1 MGEGPVLLT
10 GGTGYLGGWILRAL
24 LADGRP
30 VRVLVRDPAKARAL
44 EEAGSRASAGAASG
58 GGRGISPTWDGGGG
72 RVQYAV
78 GDVTD
83 RPSLDAACRGAA
95 AVVHAAALVS
105 AWQKDRSVFERVN
118 VQGLRNAA
126 LAAKDAGAA
135 PFVCVSSIFALGPTE
150 GITGDE
156 TLPLRPD
163 REFDTEYERTK
174 TRAAVEAAELAERG
188 HPIIALYPGILF
200 GPGPLREANLVG
212 ALLLEAAAGKLPGLP
227 GGGDRRWCFAYAEDV
242 GAGVAAALA
251 KGRPGDRFVLGGGNA
266 TLREFFDLVEKAGG
280 PAVPRKSIPFAAMA
294 AAGAAS
300 ELLAGFGGPKPKVT
314 RGAAAMFRREWAFSS
329 RRAERALGWK
339 ARPLADGVAATVAWM
354 RTEGHLP

>member
-1 MGEGPVLLT
+1 MGDGPVLLT

-24 LADGRP
+24 LADGHE
-30 VRVLVRDPAKARAL
+30 VRLLVRDPARGRAL
-44 EEAGSRASAGAASG
+44 EAPGVG
-58 GGRGISPTWDGGGG
+58 
-72 RVQYAV
+72 VAV

-83 RPSLDAACRGAA
+83 RNSLDQACRGAG
-95 AVVHAAALVS
+95 AVVHAAAMVS
-105 AWQKDRSVFERVN
+105 AWQRDRAVFEKVN

-135 PFVCVSSIFALGPTE
+135 PFVYVSSIFALGPTD

-188 HPIIALYPGILF
+188 HPVVALYPGILF

-212 ALLLEAAAGKLPGLP
+212 ALLLDAAAGRLPGLP

-242 GAGVAAALA
+242 GRGVAAALA
-251 KGRPGDRFVLGGGNA
+251 KGRPGDRFVLGGENA
-266 TLREFFDLVEKAGG
+266 TLRAFFDLVEEKGG
-280 PAVPRKSIPFAAMA
+280 PAVARRSLPHAALS

-300 ELLAGFGGPKPKVT
+300 ELLAGLGGPRPKVT

-329 RRAERALGWK
+329 RRAERALGW
-339 ARPLADGVAATVAWM
+339 RSRSLAEGVEATIAWM
-354 RTEGHLP
+354 RAEGHLR

>member
-1 MGEGPVLLT
+1 MGDGPVLLT

-24 LADGRP
+24 VA
-30 VRVLVRDPAKARAL
+30 
-44 EEAGSRASAGAASG
+44 
-58 GGRGISPTWDGGGG
+58 GGRTVRLLAREPA
-72 RVQYAV
+72 RVPGPLPPGV
-78 GDVTD
+78 EVVPGDVTD
-83 RPSLDAACRGAA
+83 RRSLDAACRGAS

-105 AWQKDRSVFERVN
+105 AWQRDRSAFERVN

-126 LAAKDAGAA
+126 LAAREAGAD
-135 PFVCVSSIFALGPTE
+135 PFVYVSSIFALGPTE

-156 TLPLRPD
+156 TLPLRAD

-188 HPIIALYPGILF
+188 HPVIALYPGILF
-200 GPGPLREANLVG
+200 GPGPAREANLVG
-212 ALLLEAAAGKLPGLP
+212 ALLAEAAAGRLKGLP
-227 GGGDRRWCFAYAEDV
+227 GGGDRRWCFTFAEDA

-251 KGRPGDRFVLGGGNA
+251 KGKPGDRFVLGGENA

-280 PAVPRKSIPFAAMA
+280 PAVPRRSIPFAALS

-300 ELLAGFGGPKPKVT
+300 ELLAGIGGPAPKVT

-339 ARPLADGVAATVAWM
+339 ARPLAEGVAATLAWM
-354 RTEGHLP
+354 RTAGAAP